1 MKVSLSSPP
10 RLGHKVQRIFH
21 LSFPCTQTPYH
32 GNEAQ
37 TKENYKK
44 LTDLKTE
51 NLKRIGK
58 SICEVDI

>member
-44 LTDLKTE
+44 TNRFEDRKSEE
-51 NLKRIGK
+51 NRKVYL
-58 SICEVDI
+58 